1 MTRKI
6 NKTET
11 APADQVEVLPP
22 MSNGVET
29 REAWLN
35 LVVTALRPFFAAGGF
50 TVPENVKVSCGFP
63 SRSATARKAQ
73 RIGECWDSTRSGS
86 AHFEIFISPV
96 LDDTSRV
103 VDVLAHELI
112 HATVG
117 LKAGHGAP
125 FKQCMAA
132 IGLEGKATA
141 TVAGAKFKAWFAG
154 QEFPPYPHAK
164 LNATSAPKKQPTR
177 MLKVYCQRCADA
189 QNDYIVRMTATAF
202 AKGAPI
208 CPTHNVSMR
217 CDTLDSP
224 TDAED

>member
-1 MTRKI
+1 MARKI
-6 NKTET
+6 IKTDT
-11 APADQVEVLPP
+11 AAAAIVDVAPA

-35 LVVTALRPFFAAGGF
+35 LVVTALRPLFADGGF
-50 TVPENVKVSCGFP
+50 VVPENVKVSCGFP

-86 AHFEIFISPV
+86 NHFEIFISPV
-96 LDDTSRV
+96 LADASRV

-125 FKQCMAA
+125 FKRCMAA

-141 TVAGAKFKAWFAG
+141 TVAGAKFRAWFEG
-154 QEFPPYPHAK
+154 QEFPPYPHAE
-164 LNATSAPKKQPTR
+164 LNATSAPKKAPTR
-177 MLKVYCQRCADA
+177 LLKVYCPACAEA
-189 QNDYIVRMTATAF
+189 QDDYLVRMSAKAF
-202 AKGAPI
+202 GMGAPI
-208 CPTHNVSMR
+208 CPTHHVSMK
-217 CDTLDSP
+217 CDVIGEPSDG
-224 TDAED
+224 E